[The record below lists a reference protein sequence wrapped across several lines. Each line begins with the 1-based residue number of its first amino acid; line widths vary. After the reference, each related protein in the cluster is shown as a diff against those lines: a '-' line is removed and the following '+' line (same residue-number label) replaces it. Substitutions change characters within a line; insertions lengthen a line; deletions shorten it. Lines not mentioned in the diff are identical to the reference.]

1 MNNAT
6 MLPPPA
12 PTAPVT
18 IAHFRAFAVSQTVDT
33 AARWIMYS
41 TMTETVRP
49 PCRAQVAS

>member
-1 MNNAT
+1 MTNAT

-12 PTAPVT
+12 HTAPLS
-18 IAHFRAFAVSQTVDT
+18 IPALRAFAVSQTVDT

-49 PCRAQVAS
+49 PRAQVAS